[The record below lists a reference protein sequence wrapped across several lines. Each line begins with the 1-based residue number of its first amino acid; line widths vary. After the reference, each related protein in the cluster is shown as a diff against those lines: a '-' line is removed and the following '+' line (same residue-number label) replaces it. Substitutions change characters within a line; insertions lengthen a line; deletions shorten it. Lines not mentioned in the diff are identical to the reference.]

1 MDDLEKIKSRIHH
14 SMLCYSYGIGEDEK
28 QFSKVYNDM
37 MTAFLEFV
45 PYCED
50 KALLRDSSDCS
61 TSDDDQDR

>member
-1 MDDLEKIKSRIHH
+1 
-14 SMLCYSYGIGEDEK
+14 MLCDSYGIGEDHK